1 MTMPFSSAPRGLVT
15 PIEPASARLARASVA
30 LPPSA
35 RETSYSIA
43 FGRID
48 VAVASSL
55 RWCRLPHD
63 DATATSIRPKAM
75 L

>member
-1 MTMPFSSAPRGLVT
+1 MPAGLC
-15 PIEPASARLARASVA
+15 
-30 LPPSA
+30 
-35 RETSYSIA
+35 
-43 FGRID
+43 
-48 VAVASSL
+48 ASSL

>member
-48 VAVASSL
+48 VAVASSCGSL
-55 RWCRLPHD
+55 HHRNE